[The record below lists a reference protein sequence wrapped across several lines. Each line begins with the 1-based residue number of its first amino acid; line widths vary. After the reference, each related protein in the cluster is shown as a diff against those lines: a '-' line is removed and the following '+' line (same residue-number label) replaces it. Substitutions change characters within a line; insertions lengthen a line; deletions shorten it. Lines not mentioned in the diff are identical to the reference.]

1 MKVYSAKREAVGV
14 KDIQEDEM
22 KRCAGCNR
30 KRGVISRLF
39 GLDKEYCDNCLLIL
53 NQEIR
58 EKHIL
63 PVRRQKDDSE
73 GKA

>member
-1 MKVYSAKREAVGV
+1 
-14 KDIQEDEM
+14 M
-22 KRCAGCNR
+22 KRCARCNK

-39 GLDKEYCDNCLLIL
+39 GLDKEYCEECLFDTE
-53 NQEIR
+53 QEIR
-58 EKHIL
+58 EKRIL

>member
-1 MKVYSAKREAVGV
+1 
-14 KDIQEDEM
+14 M
-22 KRCAGCNR
+22 KRCARCNK
-30 KRGVISRLF
+30 KRGVISLLF
-39 GLDKEYCDNCLLIL
+39 GLDKEYCDECLFDTE
-53 NQEIR
+53 QEIR

>member
-1 MKVYSAKREAVGV
+1 LLAQRDSG
-14 KDIQEDEM
+14 DGM
-22 KRCAGCNR
+22 KRCARCN
-30 KRGVISRLF
+30 KRRNVISRLF
-39 GLDKEYCDNCLLIL
+39 GLDKEYCDECLFDTE
-53 NQEIR
+53 QEIR